1 MEIVSPMYDIL
12 ETGSFLGIETRNS
25 SMITVNPGLGFA
37 ASRGSSLLGEFLDL
51 YRGLHFL
58 NDDGTPCLKNIVEI
72 TTEQLQ
78 KYGLRNTPE
87 IQECCGFTIYPKDYF
102 CPIDYDTRELVIT
115 ENTRTIHHY
124 AESWVPK
131 SARFKNALR
140 RIFGKRFITFLVNA
154 KKKIRNA

>member
-1 MEIVSPMYDIL
+1 MEHQGY
-12 ETGSFLGIETRNS
+12 EK
-25 SMITVNPGLGFA
+25 ITIAPGLVICVTPGNFLFGQMLEVY
-37 ASRGSSLLGEFLDL
+37 SRA
-51 YRGLHFL
+51 HFL

-78 KYGLRNTPE
+78 KYGLRNIPG